1 MRYLVARV
9 LAAGWLVVLVL
20 GSIAPPDDVQPAY
33 IFGDFVLH
41 AFGYFGL
48 TVLFV
53 FSQRQPKLIAS
64 AIVAAIIGIA
74 LEGVQGLTADRDPQ
88 VMDALATTVGAAVA
102 AGFFWFRGCFRSQ
115 SAA

>member
-1 MRYLVARV
+1 MRYTVARV
-9 LAAGWLVVLVL
+9 LAAAWLIVLVL
-20 GSIAPPDDVQPAY
+20 GSIAPPENVQPAY

-64 AIVAAIIGIA
+64 AIAAAVIGVA
-74 LEGVQGLTADRDPQ
+74 LEGVQGLTADRTPQ
-88 VMDALATTVGAAVA
+88 LTDALANTAGAAVG
-102 AGFFWFRGCFRSQ
+102 AGFFWFRGWFRNP
-115 SAA
+115 

>member
-1 MRYLVARV
+1 MRFWIARL

-20 GSIAPPDDVQPAY
+20 GSIAPPGDVQPAY

-64 AIVAAIIGIA
+64 AIVAAVIGIA
-74 LEGVQGLTADRDPQ
+74 LEGVQGLTVDRTPQ
-88 VMDALATTVGAAVA
+88 AMDALANTVGAAVG
-102 AGFFWFRGCFRSQ
+102 AGFFWFRGCFRRS
-115 SAA
+115 SPA